1 LTRRLND
8 PRKGLWV
15 PRAPVT
21 GRSARPCVP
30 AIILGQI
37 DARHCG
43 IAAKQCG
50 DVADFLDERRVGR
63 RANRRDPGFTRFAIL
78 GVDPNLDQF
87 VAGEGLRDF
96 LQDRWRRAT
105 ITEDDNWLTMMSQG
119 FEVTLLRMSEIEQER
134 KPDMAKETH
143 SVTGSRG
150 FAVAASPLN
159 EVKLDFAIILVVGVL
174 LLLVQGRVLD
184 NLWLQLLL
192 LSSYGLLGMLW
203 IIIRARRVVVKLTH
217 DRLSGANDGP
227 HQK

>member
-1 LTRRLND
+1 
-8 PRKGLWV
+8 
-15 PRAPVT
+15 
-21 GRSARPCVP
+21 
-30 AIILGQI
+30 
-37 DARHCG
+37 
-43 IAAKQCG
+43 
-50 DVADFLDERRVGR
+50 VADFLDERRAGR

-105 ITEDDNWLTMMSQG
+105 ITEDDNWLTMMGQG

-143 SVTGSRG
+143 SVTGGRG

-203 IIIRARRVVVKLTH
+203 IIIRTRRVVVKLTH
-217 DRLSGANDGP
+217 DRPSGANDGP